1 MKITNDE
8 IFIAYLTIC
17 DLKEKQKN
25 KIVEV
30 FDVKLSFQLI
40 KIMKELE
47 KYYTAILDCRDEIIT
62 KYSEKTEEGLVIP
75 EKNKDTVNKK
85 LVELGK
91 LKQEIKDIKINLS
104 DLRKEE
110 KLPLDFYEGIYCL
123 INEDE

>member
-25 KIVEV
+25 KIIEV

-91 LKQEIKDIKINLS
+91 LEQEIKDIKINLS

>member
-25 KIVEV
+25 KIIEV

-91 LKQEIKDIKINLS
+91 LEQEIKDIKINLS

-123 INEDE
+123 IDEDE

>member
-91 LKQEIKDIKINLS
+91 LEQEIKDIKINLS

>member
-25 KIVEV
+25 KIIEV

-62 KYSEKTEEGLVIP
+62 KYSEKAEEGLVIP

-91 LKQEIKDIKINLS
+91 LEQEIKDIKINLS

>member
-8 IFIAYLTIC
+8 IFTAYLTIC

-62 KYSEKTEEGLVIP
+62 KYFEKTEEGLVIP
-75 EKNKDTVNKK
+75 EKNKDIVNKK

-91 LKQEIKDIKINLS
+91 LEQEIKDIKINLS
-104 DLRKEE
+104 DLQKEE